1 MNHELLKQVIFDQ
14 HNFIKN
20 FEIIDRKYEFD
31 MNANYVVVGLR
42 RAGKTTILYKL
53 VQDLIA
59 NGIDWKQI
67 IYINFEDERLDEFTA
82 TDFNDIVSVQSELSD
97 KKGYFFL
104 DEVQNIEGWEKF
116 ARRLADFKEHT
127 FITGSNAKM
136 LSSEIEERLGGR
148 YLTKY
153 ITPYNFAE
161 FLRAKKIDFSES
173 ALLTTKENGKIRAA
187 FEQYFYFGGFP
198 ETLNYFDKRVY
209 VSSIYQKILLG
220 DIASRNNIR
229 NPNALRI
236 MMKKMAE
243 SVKDELSYSKLHNI
257 LKTIGVNVSKDSII
271 DYVRYAKESYLI
283 FAVKNYFSKFVE
295 KETTSKYY
303 YNDNGLINLFL
314 LKEEPRLL
322 ENLVALTLKN
332 QYRED
337 LYYLKSQNLDVDFFV
352 EQEGLAVQVAY
363 SVSNISS
370 SRETDSLLQ
379 AAKSVKEAKRFLII
393 TYEEEKLL
401 ELQNIKIEVR
411 PVWKW
416 LLEQWT

>member
-14 HNFIKN
+14 HSFIRN
-20 FEIIDRKYEFD
+20 FEIVDRKCNFD
-31 MNANYVVVGLR
+31 LDANYVVVGLR

-53 VQDLIA
+53 VQELIA
-59 NGIDWKQI
+59 SGVDWKQI
-67 IYINFEDERLDEFTA
+67 IYINFEDERLDEFTMA
-82 TDFNDIVSVQSELSD
+82 DFNDILSVQAELSD
-97 KKGYFFL
+97 KEGWFFL
-104 DEVQNIEGWEKF
+104 DEVQNVLGWEKF
-116 ARRLADFKEHT
+116 ARRLADFKEHA

-161 FLRAKKIDFSES
+161 FLTAKNVDFSEP
-173 ALLTTKENGKIRAA
+173 ATLATKESGKIRAA
-187 FEQYFYFGGFP
+187 VEEYFYYGGFP
-198 ETLNYFDKRVY
+198 ESLNRLDKRGY

-220 DIASRNNIR
+220 DIATRNNIR

-236 MMKKMAE
+236 MMKKIAE
-243 SVKDELSYSKLHNI
+243 AVKDELSYTKLHNI
-257 LKTIGVNVSKDSII
+257 LKTIGVPVSKDSVI
-271 DYVRYAKESYLI
+271 DYIRYAKESYLI

-314 LKEEPRLL
+314 TKEEPRLL

-332 QYRED
+332 RYKEG

-370 SRETDSLLQ
+370 TRETDSLIQ
-379 AAKSVKEAKRFLII
+379 AAKSVKEAKRFLIV
-393 TYEEEKLL
+393 TYEEEKVI
-401 ELQNIKIEVR
+401 ELAGITIEVR
-411 PVWKW
+411 PLWKW
-416 LLEQWT
+416 LLER